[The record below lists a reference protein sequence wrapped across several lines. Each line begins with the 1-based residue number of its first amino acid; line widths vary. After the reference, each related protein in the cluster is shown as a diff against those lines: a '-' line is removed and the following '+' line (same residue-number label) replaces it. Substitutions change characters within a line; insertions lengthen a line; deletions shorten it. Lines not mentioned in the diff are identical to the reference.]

1 LFSKLSHSIPK
12 ENKRKSNYYDNI
24 FRQTGI
30 LCIMALAQVIVL
42 ALLSKLLMDAA
53 ITHSSFTGWF
63 KLF

>member
-1 LFSKLSHSIPK
+1 
-12 ENKRKSNYYDNI
+12 
-24 FRQTGI
+24 